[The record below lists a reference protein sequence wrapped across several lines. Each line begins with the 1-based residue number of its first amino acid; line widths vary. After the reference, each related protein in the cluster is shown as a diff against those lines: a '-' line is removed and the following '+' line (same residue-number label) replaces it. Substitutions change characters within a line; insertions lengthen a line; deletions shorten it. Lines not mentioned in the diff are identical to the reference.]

1 MRKEISNLEMQVSTL
16 QNTMNRLKS
25 DLNTFYAK
33 NQIMVGYIEHVKI
46 GGTEL
51 VGDITVADPVSSSR
65 SSVVGVLA
73 NISWDGGVEDPI
85 MFTSQISEQNKLL
98 FDSLMQPS
106 LLNTDVDLSFT
117 VYNYDPDAKESFK
130 CFHTNSDI
138 LHGSIQ
144 KQVQEY
150 VMQIDSDPWTVPSIS
165 KSYTFT
171 LGVVPKPQLQTIYKA
186 NSVKEQLVQQWGLA
200 AVR

>member
-1 MRKEISNLEMQVSTL
+1 
-16 QNTMNRLKS
+16 
-25 DLNTFYAK
+25 
-33 NQIMVGYIEHVKI
+33 
-46 GGTEL
+46 
-51 VGDITVADPVSSSR
+51 
-65 SSVVGVLA
+65 
-73 NISWDGGVEDPI
+73 
-85 MFTSQISEQNKLL
+85 
-98 FDSLMQPS
+98 MQPS

-144 KQVQEY
+144 KQGQEY

-186 NSVKEQLVQQWGLA
+186 NSVKEQLVQQWENIAETTSVWQPVQVQNYNFYCFVVPCVVCTGDSPVVILLSDTVVTTGEFRPILFSSVPFA
-200 AVR
+200 ST